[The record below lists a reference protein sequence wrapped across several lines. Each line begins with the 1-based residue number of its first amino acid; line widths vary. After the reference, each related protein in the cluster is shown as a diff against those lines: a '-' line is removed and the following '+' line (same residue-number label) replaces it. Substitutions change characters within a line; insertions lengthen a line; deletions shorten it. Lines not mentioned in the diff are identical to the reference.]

1 MKKESVKS
9 ILLPLILIPAGGILV
24 LILCYLLYYGFVLSM
39 ESFIFTGDPQR
50 VPVGNLRVI
59 FTAILLA
66 AGVVVLCTK
75 WPDLLKVILLTG
87 PVGTLLITVILTF
100 YQQLPT
106 AYVLIA
112 VILAGLL
119 FPILRYKKPWLYTY
133 ALLLAT
139 LAAIFYGYPR

>member
-24 LILCYLLYYGFVLSM
+24 LILCFLLYYGFILSM

-59 FTAILLA
+59 FTVILLA
-66 AGVVVLCTK
+66 AGVVILCTK
-75 WPDLLKVILLTG
+75 WPDLIKAILLMG
-87 PVGTLLITVILTF
+87 PAGTLLITVILTF
-100 YQQLPT
+100 YQRLPT
-106 AYVLIA
+106 ACVILA
-112 VILAGLL
+112 VILACFL
-119 FPILRYKKPWLYTY
+119 FLIYKYKKPWLYTY
-133 ALLLAT
+133 ALLLAA